1 MTEIIDCKKIIETIK
16 SDIKVGLNRID
27 GNIGLKP
34 KASFIL
40 VGDNEFSKRYVNLK
54 AKACNE
60 VGFEAEII
68 NFEAGVS
75 EDVLLET
82 IVKLNS
88 DRNVNGILV
97 QMPLPEHINEFKIKN
112 AIDKDKDVDGLS
124 AENTFNIVFGKGGH
138 IPCVPASILY
148 ILELCNVNLSNKT
161 ILIAGK
167 SDITSKPLLNVF
179 SNLNNADVIFC
190 DHESGRLAEFVKIAD
205 IIVSCC
211 NLPGIIDSDW
221 LTEDSYAFDAGN
233 TCIKDETK
241 KIGYRVVGDIEL
253 KGTCK
258 AKCITPV
265 PGGLG
270 PLSIAMLTKNIYNA
284 FISQR

>member
-1 MTEIIDCKKIIETIK
+1 MTEVIDCKNIIETIK
-16 SDIKVGLNRID
+16 GGIKSGLAQ
-27 GNIGLKP
+27 GNAGLKP
-34 KASFIL
+34 KASFVL
-40 VGDNEFSKRYVNLK
+40 VGDNVFSKRYVDLK
-54 AKACNE
+54 MKACQE
-60 VGFEAEII
+60 VGFEVEII
-68 NFEAGVS
+68 NFSANVS
-75 EDVLLET
+75 EDALLET

-88 DRNVNGILV
+88 DSDVNGILV
-97 QMPLPEHINEFKIKN
+97 QMPLPEHINEYKIKN

-148 ILELCNVNLSNKT
+148 ILELYNVDFNNKT

-179 SNLNNADVIFC
+179 SNLDNADVIFC
-190 DHESGRLAEFVKIAD
+190 DHDSKRLAEFVKIAD

-221 LTEDSYAFDAGN
+221 MSANSYVFDAGN

-241 KIGYRVVGDIEL
+241 KIGYRVVGDVDL
-253 KGTCK
+253 KETCK

-284 FISQR
+284 FVSQI